1 MKISAT
7 QAATIRKSI
16 LQTGIHL
23 IRQNGP
29 AVGIQEIA
37 DKAKIP
43 KGSFYNYFSSKD
55 QFLIEALEEYTQN
68 AILWNDQTLKKGK
81 QKLFYLYE
89 QKVSLEKKFLQ
100 DGISCLIN
108 VLSQYSSPKQ
118 QKLRNKLKLSLNS
131 ISKGILNSLLLDP
144 QNYSKEISIH
154 IQVLESSW
162 RGAMLIAKATGD
174 PSYLENFLSV
184 HRKFIKEF
192 L

>member
-68 AILWNDQTLKKGK
+68 AILWNDQTLEKRKTK
-81 QKLFYLYE
+81 IILSIRTKSKLRKEIFARWYFLSNQCTFSILFSKTTKTEEQTKTLFEFYLKRNFKFSSIRSTKLF
-89 QKVSLEKKFLQ
+89 
-100 DGISCLIN
+100 
-108 VLSQYSSPKQ
+108 
-118 QKLRNKLKLSLNS
+118 
-131 ISKGILNSLLLDP
+131 
-144 QNYSKEISIH
+144 
-154 IQVLESSW
+154 
-162 RGAMLIAKATGD
+162 
-174 PSYLENFLSV
+174 
-184 HRKFIKEF
+184 
-192 L
+192 

>member
-7 QAATIRKSI
+7 QSAIKRKSI

-23 IRQNGP
+23 IRQNGST
-29 AVGIQEIA
+29 VGIQEVA
-37 DKAKIP
+37 NKAKIP

-68 AILWNDQTLKKGK
+68 AILWNNQTLEKGK
-81 QKLFYLYE
+81 RKLSYLYE
-89 QKVSLEKKFLQ
+89 QKIILEKKFLKG
-100 DGISCLIN
+100 GISCLIN
-108 VLSQYSSPKQ
+108 VLSQCSSPKE
-118 QKLRNKLKLSLNS
+118 QKLRNKLKLSLDS
-131 ISKGILNSLLLDP
+131 ISKGILDSLRLDP
-144 QNYSKEISIH
+144 KNYSKEILIH

-162 RGAMLIAKATGD
+162 RGAMLLAKATGD

>member
-16 LQTGIHL
+16 LQIGIHL

-29 AVGIQEIA
+29 TVGIQEIA

-89 QKVSLEKKFLQ
+89 QKVILEKKFLQ

-108 VLSQYSSPKQ
+108 FTFSILFSKTTKTEEQTKTLFEFYLK
-118 QKLRNKLKLSLNS
+118 RNFKFS
-131 ISKGILNSLLLDP
+131 
-144 QNYSKEISIH
+144 
-154 IQVLESSW
+154 
-162 RGAMLIAKATGD
+162 
-174 PSYLENFLSV
+174 
-184 HRKFIKEF
+184 FIKSTKLF
-192 L
+192 